1 MNIKGIHLIRLQ
13 EESKMMFRTWN
24 HLAWRRAARASRHF
38 CLSKTSAGSFTI
50 LEVTSKNGSNCQMVV
65 RNGCLTRSE
74 RLPRTHCHTYQSV
87 PDHQSLSECTKKKK
101 KIKPVYA
108 FHPICRIFQIFS
120 TTLWISYTCHWVH
133 FYLVC
138 DMVLKETG

>member
-1 MNIKGIHLIRLQ
+1 
-13 EESKMMFRTWN
+13 MFQTWN

-74 RLPRTHCHTYQSV
+74 KLPRTHCHTYQSV
-87 PDHQSLSECTKKKK
+87 PDHCSFKKHLT
-101 KIKPVYA
+101 

-120 TTLWISYTCHWVH
+120 TTLRISYTCHLVH

-138 DMVLKETG
+138 GAERNGIGMELKNKRPLTKIIQNK

>member
-87 PDHQSLSECTKKKK
+87 PDHQSLSKCTKRKKEK
-101 KIKPVYA
+101 EKKPVYA
-108 FHPICRIFQIFS
+108 FHISPHMQNLSDLFNNIMDQLPLGALLFS
-120 TTLWISYTCHWVH
+120 L
-133 FYLVC
+133 
-138 DMVLKETG
+138 

>member
-1 MNIKGIHLIRLQ
+1 
-13 EESKMMFRTWN
+13 MMFRTWN

-87 PDHQSLSECTKKKK
+87 PDHFHISPHMQNLSDLFNNIKDQLHLLFGALLFSLWCGAERNRIGTELKNKRPLS
-101 KIKPVYA
+101 KIKKY
-108 FHPICRIFQIFS
+108 IF
-120 TTLWISYTCHWVH
+120 
-133 FYLVC
+133 
-138 DMVLKETG
+138 